1 MGFIDKAII
10 PPIPNIINY
19 AISNNQ
25 NENCQVIFNLIA
37 FYYHSVIQF
46 SVQYA
51 VNKDFFGPRWRHKV
65 QRYKKI

>member
-10 PPIPNIINY
+10 PPLPNIINY

-37 FYYHSVIQF
+37 FYYHSVTQF

-51 VNKDFFGPRWRHKV
+51 VNKDFF
-65 QRYKKI
+65 